1 MMKKRKKS
9 HCTSAARPVAGSTWL
24 PEDANWSHHRIA
36 STNQHP
42 ASMGP
47 KLKVDHAA
55 RRVWGDMALTVLW
68 LCCGC
73 ALAVL

>member
-1 MMKKRKKS
+1 M
-9 HCTSAARPVAGSTWL
+9 
-24 PEDANWSHHRIA
+24 
-36 STNQHP
+36 
-42 ASMGP
+42 
-47 KLKVDHAA
+47 KVDHAA